1 MKNRLKN
8 IWLWLGILSIVMVQ
22 LGLSDVHTWQQVGN
36 VLCDIAQDPA
46 RLLITA
52 LLLVGIY
59 VDPSSPGFKDREKL
73 EDKIKKDE

>member
-22 LGLSDVHTWQQVGN
+22 LGLSDVHTWQQIGN
-36 VLCDIAQDPA
+36 VLCDIVQDPA
-46 RLLITA
+46 RLIVTG
-52 LLLVGIY
+52 LLLTSIW
-59 VDPSSPGFKDREKL
+59 VDPSSPSFKSRKKL

>member
-36 VLCDIAQDPA
+36 VLCDIVQDPA

-73 EDKIKKDE
+73 EDKIDK